1 MFVLDQSDSYL
12 WPVSI
17 DLPADRSKKTFTFD
31 AEFRRI
37 DQERTE
43 ELLDLYNRMV
53 LQLRQRVS
61 VIEGYGSND
70 ASVLEEP
77 LVITN
82 EEVVD
87 EVLCGWAKV
96 VDAKGKDVPFNEATK
111 AQMFKVQGAATAIV
125 RAWMNSIG
133 SPGESSAAKAGG
145 FRAKN

>member
-43 ELLDLYNRMV
+43 ELIDQYNRMV
-53 LQLRQRVS
+53 MQLRRRVTLL
-61 VIEGYGSND
+61 EGYGGDD
-70 ASVLEEP
+70 AAALEEP
-77 LVITN
+77 LEITN
-82 EEVVD
+82 EEIVD
-87 EVLCGWAKV
+87 EVLCGWQKV

-133 SPGESSAAKAGG
+133 SPGENSAAKAGG

>member
-12 WPVSI
+12 WPVSV

-43 ELLDLYNRMV
+43 DLLDLYNRMV

-61 VIEGYGSND
+61 VIEGYGNND

-82 EEVVD
+82 EDVVD

-111 AQMFKVQGAATAIV
+111 AQMYKVQGAATAIV

-133 SPGESSAAKAGG
+133 SPGEGSAAKAGG